1 MVLRDPE
8 SAQQQDSTSEQP
20 VDGREDQ
27 QNSSIFRGQ
36 QQECIG
42 WRREDRQ
49 EKVSGIVGA
58 KDHHDEQAPE
68 RSVHHLRQQK
78 VYQHRGHPE
87 EQERYHPTRQQHH
100 QVYLEEQDQSSRSAQ
115 VDRSLSIRK
124 QYALKSESSI
134 SSSSSQYSQPALLE
148 KAREIADEDHGE
160 SIRVAV
166 YKEEEEAEEEA
177 EEDYD
182 YDTKYEMEMLTGAN
196 FAQSS
201 SSSRGS
207 KSRQGHR
214 SPETRDI
221 RQGENSVTTNNAIFL
236 CLKFVSLLVIFCFV
250 AIKFF
255 GF

>member
-1 MVLRDPE
+1 MVLRDPH

-36 QQECIG
+36 QDECIG

-68 RSVHHLRQQK
+68 HSVHHLRQQK

-87 EQERYHPTRQQHH
+87 EQERYHPTRHH
-100 QVYLEEQDQSSRSAQ
+100 PQVYLEEQDQSSRSAQ

-124 QYALKSESSI
+124 QYALKSENSL
-134 SSSSSQYSQPALLE
+134 SQYSQPAILE
-148 KAREIADEDHGE
+148 KARESAEEDHGE
-160 SIRVAV
+160 SIRVAI
-166 YKEEEEAEEEA
+166 YKEEEEEEEEA

-201 SSSRGS
+201 SRGS
-207 KSRQGHR
+207 KGRQGHR

-221 RQGENSVTTNNAIFL
+221 RQGENSVTR
-236 CLKFVSLLVIFCFV
+236 
-250 AIKFF
+250 
-255 GF
+255 

>member
-1 MVLRDPE
+1 VERRIVVLRDPD
-8 SAQQQDSTSEQP
+8 SAQQQDSASEQP
-20 VDGREDQ
+20 ADGREDQ
-27 QNSSIFRGQ
+27 QNSFLFRAQ
-36 QQECIG
+36 QDECIG
-42 WRREDRQ
+42 WRRED
-49 EKVSGIVGA
+49 KVSGIVGA
-58 KDHHDEQAPE
+58 KDHRDEQAPE
-68 RSVHHLRQQK
+68 PSVHNLRQQK
-78 VYQHRGHPE
+78 VHQHRGHPE
-87 EQERYHPTRQQHH
+87 DPERYHSARQQHH

-134 SSSSSQYSQPALLE
+134 SSSSSQYSQPVHLE
-148 KAREIADEDHGE
+148 KDKELAEEDHGE

-166 YKEEEEAEEEA
+166 YKEEEEEEEEEA

-201 SSSRGS
+201 SSRGS

-221 RQGENSVTTNNAIFL
+221 RQGENSVATNNAIFFV
-236 CLKFVSLLVIFCFV
+236 LKIR
-250 AIKFF
+250 
-255 GF
+255 